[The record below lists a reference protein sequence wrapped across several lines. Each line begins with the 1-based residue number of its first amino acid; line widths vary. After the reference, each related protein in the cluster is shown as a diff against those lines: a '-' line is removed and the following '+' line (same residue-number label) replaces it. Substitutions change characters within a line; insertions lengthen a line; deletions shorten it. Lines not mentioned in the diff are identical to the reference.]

1 MTTLPGDAPLTASDP
16 WQLLEGARAVLAVHA
31 HPDDESLSTGFL
43 LAHLVRSGTRVEL
56 VTATRGE
63 AGEVVAGALDPA
75 DPRPLEEVRAAE
87 IDRAV
92 AALGLAARYDLGTD
106 PALAAGAA
114 ARRYRDSGM
123 RWIREGL
130 AGPALDASPESFTA
144 RPRQEAVD
152 DLAAL
157 IETVRPDLV
166 LGYDDAGTYG
176 HPDHVRAH
184 EISVAACAATA
195 VPYLEVASA
204 GAEEQAFVWRELPQV
219 QSIVLDAVR
228 SYRTQLTVLGPRED
242 GIAIRHVGGQEDLV
256 SPRTGLRVLRG

>member
-1 MTTLPGDAPLTASDP
+1 MTSRPGDDPLDAPDP
-16 WQLLEGARAVLAVHA
+16 WQLLEGAGTVLAVHA

-43 LAHLVRSGTRVEL
+43 LAHLTGSGTRTVL

-63 AGEVVAGALDPA
+63 AGEVVDGAVDPT

-92 AALGLAARYDLGTD
+92 AALGLAARYDLGTA
-106 PALAAGAA
+106 PALAAGAPP
-114 ARRYRDSGM
+114 RRYRDSGM
-123 RWIREGL
+123 RWVREGL
-130 AGPALDASPESFTA
+130 AGPARDASPESFTA

-152 DLAAL
+152 DLVAL
-157 IETVRPDLV
+157 IEAVRPSVV

-184 EISVAACAATA
+184 EISVAACARTGL
-195 VPYLEVASA
+195 PYLEVASA
-204 GAEEQAFVWRELPQV
+204 GPDEQAFVWRELPAVRQ
-219 QSIVLDAVR
+219 IVLDAVS
-228 SYRTQLTVLGPRED
+228 SYRTQLTVLGPREG

-256 SPRTGLRVLRG
+256 TPRTGLRLFRG